1 MASNNSNNSK
11 SLESW
16 IWDAACAIRGVQ
28 DAPKYKDF
36 ILPLIFVKRL
46 CDVFDDEVTRITTK
60 IKSKEKALKLID
72 KDRKLIRFYIPLRP
86 DNIDN
91 PTWSVIRKLSSKIGE
106 ELTNKMRD
114 IARENPRL
122 QGIIDRVDFNAT
134 THGQRDIDDD
144 KLSNLIEEISKK
156 RLGLKDVEPDVI
168 GRSYEYLI
176 RKFAEGGG
184 RSAGEFYTP
193 KEVGIIIGSNS

>member
-1 MASNNSNNSK
+1 MGNQNNNNNK

-46 CDVFDDEVTRITTK
+46 CDVFDDEVQRITDK
-60 IKSKEKALKLID
+60 IGKKEKALKLIE

-86 DNIDN
+86 DNLDD

-106 ELTNKMRD
+106 ELTNKSELYFEVELNTVETGNGKRDRDMRD
-114 IARENPRL
+114 DYL
-122 QGIIDRVDFNAT
+122 QTDLFLQNSFYLLVRNMNQYQVSLLYFCLTFFLQIPNASL
-134 THGQRDIDDD
+134 
-144 KLSNLIEEISKK
+144 LSFFL
-156 RLGLKDVEPDVI
+156 P
-168 GRSYEYLI
+168 
-176 RKFAEGGG
+176 
-184 RSAGEFYTP
+184 
-193 KEVGIIIGSNS
+193 